1 MLFFLSQITEI
12 CGERYLALAPRLTL
26 QSLQKDV
33 VELLE
38 LQEGKF
44 LLISRLAATFRK
56 HHGRKFPLG
65 QAKLEEFLRSLE
77 GIAKVRQRESFFWS
91 MILCSFFFPK
101 LCSLK
106 PRMATDVSNCQ
117 AARNQNWLYLFIFLL
132 IDLFI
137 YLFILFYFC
146 HTQ

>member
-1 MLFFLSQITEI
+1 MAFLSKITEI
-12 CGERYLALAPRLTL
+12 CGEKYLTVAPRLTL

-33 VELLE
+33 VQLLE

-77 GIAKVRQRESFFWS
+77 GIVKVRWG
-91 MILCSFFFPK
+91 
-101 LCSLK
+101 
-106 PRMATDVSNCQ
+106 
-117 AARNQNWLYLFIFLL
+117 
-132 IDLFI
+132 DLFCWELKKKSVLGVI
-137 YLFILFYFC
+137 IVHLFFSIIISRGPDGSNSALS
-146 HTQ
+146 

>member
-1 MLFFLSQITEI
+1 MLSFLSKITEI
-12 CGERYLALAPRLTL
+12 CSERYLTLAPRLTL

-65 QAKLEEFLRSLE
+65 QAKLEEFLRSLD
-77 GIAKVRQRESFFWS
+77 GIAKVR
-91 MILCSFFFPK
+91 
-101 LCSLK
+101 
-106 PRMATDVSNCQ
+106 
-117 AARNQNWLYLFIFLL
+117 
-132 IDLFI
+132 
-137 YLFILFYFC
+137 
-146 HTQ
+146 